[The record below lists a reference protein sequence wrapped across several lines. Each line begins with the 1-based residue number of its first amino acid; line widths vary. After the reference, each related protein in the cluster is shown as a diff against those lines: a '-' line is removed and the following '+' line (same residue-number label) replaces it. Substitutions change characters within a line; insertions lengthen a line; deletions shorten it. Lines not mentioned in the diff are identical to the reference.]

1 MRRIV
6 TTLLRGFGIRDL
18 REAASG
24 EEGLDEVFAR
34 APDFVVT
41 DLRMPGMDGVEFV
54 RRLRRTS
61 RPGHRRDIPVI
72 MMTAYSERSKV
83 EIARD
88 GGLTEVVAKPLTSQA
103 LMSRLI
109 MVCDRPRPFI
119 VSSGFVGPCR
129 RRRAIRDYKG
139 PMRRDD
145 DGADWSVVEF
155 GDD

>member
-1 MRRIV
+1 MAIGLGGVSALVVDDCAHMRRIV
-6 TTLLRGFGIRDL
+6 CTLLRSFGIRDL
-18 REAASG
+18 REAGSG
-24 EEGLDEVFAR
+24 EEGLEETFAR
-34 APDFVVT
+34 QPDVIVT

-54 RRLRRTS
+54 RRLRRTA
-61 RPGHRRDIPVI
+61 RPGHRRDVPVI

-119 VSSGFVGPCR
+119 IAGG
-129 RRRAIRDYKG
+129 
-139 PMRRDD
+139 
-145 DGADWSVVEF
+145 
-155 GDD
+155 